1 MERGS
6 GLVAGVCAVGLF
18 MVASTVAVRAA
29 EEAAVDATLA
39 KGEVLEE
46 AAAEGTPAAETIEP
60 AEAEL
65 VDPEG
70 DAPLEDALT
79 CLART
84 VYWEAKGE
92 DLAAMEAVAKVVMN
106 RLASDAFP
114 ETVCGVVTQGRDE
127 GPCQFSWWCDGNPLD
142 AEELDRYEI
151 TMDVA
156 RRALNQELTDRTDGA
171 LYFHGQ
177 GVSPDWA
184 AAFVETVTVG
194 GHVFYRPDGETG
206 D

>member
-1 MERGS
+1 MMGPARGDEPATT
-6 GLVAGVCAVGLF
+6 LDK
-18 MVASTVAVRAA
+18 
-29 EEAAVDATLA
+29 VD
-39 KGEVLEE
+39 VLEE
-46 AAAEGTPAAETIEP
+46 QAVDEVAPAAAEAITP
-60 AEAEL
+60 AEAAT

-92 DLAAMEAVAKVVMN
+92 DLAAMEAVANVVMN
-106 RLASDAFP
+106 RLASDDFP
-114 ETVCGVVTQGRDE
+114 QTVCEVVTQGKDE
-127 GPCQFSWWCDGNPLD
+127 GPCQFSWWCDGNPD
-142 AEELDRYEI
+142 DIEEPERFEM

-156 RRALNQELTDRTDGA
+156 RRALNQELTDRTNGA

-177 GVSPDWA
+177 GSTPDWA
-184 AAFVETVTVG
+184 ADYVETVTLG
-194 GHVFYRPDGETG
+194 EHVFYRPGGEAG

>member
-6 GLVAGVCAVGLF
+6 GRVAGILAVGLC
-18 MVASTVAVRAA
+18 MVASTVAVMAS
-29 EEAAVDATLA
+29 EEAAVDATVA

-92 DLAAMEAVAKVVMN
+92 DLAAMEAVANVVMN
-106 RLASDAFP
+106 RLASDDFP
-114 ETVCGVVTQGRDE
+114 ETVCGVVTQGKDE
-127 GPCQFSWWCDGNPLD
+127 GPCQFSWWCDGNPLE
-142 AEELDRYEI
+142 AEEPDRYEI

-156 RRALNQELTDRTDGA
+156 RRALNQELTDHTDGA

-184 AAFVETVTVG
+184 ATFVETTTVG
-194 GHVFYRPDGETG
+194 EHVFYRPDGETG